1 MQVIAGDYFQ
11 LGLDFLGMVRLHRL
25 DLSLACVLE
34 DDVIDA
40 LFAREAKR
48 IFYPG

>member
-1 MQVIAGDYFQ
+1 MQVIAGDCFQ
-11 LGLDFLGMVRLHRL
+11 LGLDFLGMVQLHRL
-25 DLSLACVLE
+25 DLSFVCVA
-34 DDVIDA
+34 DNDVIDA